1 MVRALEMMAN
11 HEIAKADRCNSIQ
24 DAVRLELPCDWNRV
38 EISARLIR
46 CCDWNRNISR
56 LQWLRRI
63 INSLE
68 DTMNNRLAMS
78 SLIAASLLA
87 SSAAFA
93 QSTTVQGANDGAR
106 AGGAV
111 GGPVGEVVGGTVGAA
126 VGLGLEIPNAVI
138 TSIQGDRVRRW
149 WCASGVVVGEPLPPT
164 VELRTVPSHTEYRY
178 AVVNDRRVIV
188 EPRTRKIIKIID

>member
-1 MVRALEMMAN
+1 M
-11 HEIAKADRCNSIQ
+11 K
-24 DAVRLELPCDWNRV
+24 
-38 EISARLIR
+38 
-46 CCDWNRNISR
+46 
-56 LQWLRRI
+56 
-63 INSLE
+63 
-68 DTMNNRLAMS
+68 NRLVI
-78 SLIAASLLA
+78 SLAAVSLLA

-93 QSTTVQGANDGAR
+93 QSTTVEGANNGAR

-111 GGPVGEVVGGTVGAA
+111 GGPIGEVVGGTVGAA

-138 TSIQGDRVRRW
+138 TSVQGERAPSVTVRERI
-149 WCASGVVVGEPLPPT
+149 VVGEPLPAN